1 MAVDIYT
8 INLATNNLIP
18 FTSNELVCGFPSP
31 ATDYLDLSIDLNKE
45 LINNPNATFCGRVKG
60 NSMIDAGLE
69 EGDVIIIDRS
79 LELKNNSIAVCF
91 LDGEFT
97 VKRVKVFKTK
107 KEVHLMPSNKAFQPI
122 IVTPDNEFT
131 IWGIVIYTIKKN
143 F

>member
-1 MAVDIYT
+1 MTLDIYT

-45 LINNPNATFCGRVKG
+45 LINNPNSTFCGRVKG

-107 KEVHLMPSNKAFQPI
+107 KEVHLMPSNKTFQPI